1 MSNAGVAK
9 ALAGTE
15 QSSGGE
21 DFAWYLTHVPGAL
34 VRMGTRTPGG
44 TTYDLHQGDL
54 LIDEDSVAIAA
65 RIFTATALRVL
76 DSKR

>member
-1 MSNAGVAK
+1 
-9 ALAGTE
+9 
-15 QSSGGE
+15 QSMGGE

-65 RIFTATALRVL
+65 RIVTATALRVL